1 MVIGCR
7 KTPWGA
13 GFTMAKVSPYISGIV
28 IIFALVFL
36 FPRYLSARLTEREY
50 DMIKDAFING
60 YARALSLDVERIR
73 SLKGNIPDMRKFV
86 MSEAEKYMEEVLE
99 LNKSL
104 WQ

>member
-1 MVIGCR
+1 MGIGCR
-7 KTPWGA
+7 ETPQGA
-13 GFTMAKVSPYISGIV
+13 GFIMEKISPYIFGIT

-36 FPRYLSARLTEREY
+36 FPRYLSASLTEREY

-60 YARALSLDVERIR
+60 YARALSLDVEKIR
-73 SLKGNIPDMRKFV
+73 SLKGNTNDMREFV
-86 MSEAEKYMEEVLE
+86 MSETEKYMEEVLE